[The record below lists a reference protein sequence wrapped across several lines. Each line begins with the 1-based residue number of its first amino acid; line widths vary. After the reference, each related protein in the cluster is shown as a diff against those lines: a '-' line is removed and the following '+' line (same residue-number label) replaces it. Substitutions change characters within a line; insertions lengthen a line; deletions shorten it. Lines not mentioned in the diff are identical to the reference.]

1 MPTLHRPTTVDEN
14 LVQHEVAHVI
24 HEQRHKGQNYYCAS
38 DAEMAEALLDLLNSK
53 NWVVVHSIIRDAPV
67 ASET

>member
-1 MPTLHRPTTVDEN
+1 MATVHRAPLVPET

-38 DAEMAEALLDLLNSK
+38 DAEIAEALLDLFNSK
-53 NWVVVHSIIRDAPV
+53 NWSMV
-67 ASET
+67 ETPPPTPQAE

>member
-1 MPTLHRPTTVDEN
+1 MATLHRAPLVSET

-38 DAEMAEALLDLLNSK
+38 DAEIAEAVLDLFHTK
-53 NWVVVHSIIRDAPV
+53 NWTV
-67 ASET
+67 AEAGSPPSRAE